1 MVAGATM
8 SQPLTR
14 VSISI
19 RNIAMSPNKGSHL
32 VHRFDEADGEDGEE
46 QAGDELKGDAANCK
60 LREFFSDF
68 DLFLVFEVDQ
78 FF

>member
-1 MVAGATM
+1 ML
-8 SQPLTR
+8 QLLTR
-14 VSISI
+14 VLRKS
-19 RNIAMSPNKGSHL
+19 REEMTDNVTKCGSHL